1 MGDVGFEPGTSAS
14 EVKLNFMYENRT
26 GRILK
31 KKKFPSFSYIV
42 RIGMYTVQYMSY
54 MFAYTKQNVEKFIKS
69 FFFLFKGIS
78 ETSPKAKDFLQI

>member
-31 KKKFPSFSYIV
+31 KKKFPSFSYSV
-42 RIGMYTVQYMSY
+42 RIGMYSTVYVIY
-54 MFAYTKQNVEKFIKS
+54 VCLYKTERGEIYKS

>member
-31 KKKFPSFSYIV
+31 KKKFPSFSYV
-42 RIGMYTVQYMSY
+42 VFVSVCTVYVIY
-54 MFAYTKQNVEKFIKS
+54 VCLYKTERGEIYKS

-78 ETSPKAKDFLQI
+78 ETSPKAKYFLQI